1 MRFSNPDCSASIGA
15 RFVAIAFVFLTAGAS
30 MAAAQDWRAP
40 IVAAFDDAWQTVRNA
55 ASVPDSVDWDAVRAE
70 LRPKVLAAD
79 TPEAARQVITDMLE
93 RLHRSHFSILT
104 TARDRG
110 PDVVPVS
117 VRAMAQGIIVT
128 DVPAG
133 SSAHAAGVRPGDQI
147 VRVDAETLPAMLP
160 GGDGDE
166 ARTARLRAW
175 REATIALRGAAGSS
189 ATLVL
194 RGADRVERQVIV
206 PRADE
211 AGEAVTIGNLPA
223 LHVRTRTIE
232 AQTPAGRRAGV
243 FAFNV
248 WLPAIDGPLASAME
262 ANRDAAGIV
271 IDLRGNPGGLADM
284 IRGVAGYFLSQPALL
299 GRMHVAG
306 ADLEMRANP
315 RRSTADGRRVEP
327 FAGPLAILVDELTA
341 SASECFTG
349 GLQGLGRARVFGVR
363 SMGQALPAAT
373 RTLPDGEVLEYAVGD
388 FVTAAG
394 RRLEGAGVQPDEVV
408 PLTPE
413 DLRQGR
419 DPVLAAALAWIDR
432 AAL

>member
-1 MRFSNPDCSASIGA
+1 
-15 RFVAIAFVFLTAGAS
+15 VAAATPLR
-30 MAAAQDWRAP
+30 AAQDWHEP
-40 IVAAFDDAWQTVRNA
+40 IVAAFDDAWQTVRDA
-55 ASVPDSVDWDAVRAE
+55 ASVPADADWEAVRAE
-70 LRPKVLAAD
+70 LRPKVLAAG
-79 TPEAARQVITDMLE
+79 TPEAARQVITDMLG

-104 TARDRG
+104 TARDRR

-117 VRAMAQGIIVT
+117 VRAMAQGIVVT

-133 SSAHAAGVRPGDQI
+133 STAEAAGLHPGDQI
-147 VRVDAETLPAMLP
+147 VGVDAEMLPATLP
-160 GGDGDE
+160 GDDSDE
-166 ARTARLRAW
+166 SRAARLRAW
-175 REATIALRGAAGSS
+175 RVATAALRGAAGSS
-189 ATLVL
+189 AVLVV
-194 RGADRVERQVIV
+194 RGADGAERRLVV
-206 PRADE
+206 PRSAA
-211 AGEAVTIGNLPA
+211 AGEAVTLGNLPP
-223 LHVRTRTIE
+223 LHVRTRAVD
-232 AQTPAGRRAGV
+232 AQTPSGHRVGV
-243 FAFNV
+243 FAFSV
-248 WLPAIDGPLASAME
+248 WLPAIDEPLARAMD
-262 ANRDAAGIV
+262 ANRAAAGIV

-327 FAGPLAILVDELTA
+327 YAGPLAILVDELTA

-349 GLQGLGRARVFGVR
+349 GLQGLGRARVFGTR
-363 SMGQALPAAT
+363 TMGQALPAAT

-388 FVTAAG
+388 FVTVAG
-394 RRLEGAGVQPDEVV
+394 RRLEGAGVQPDDVV

>member
-1 MRFSNPDCSASIGA
+1 VRCSSPDRSSFSGVRLVVAAIVLAAAAASV
-15 RFVAIAFVFLTAGAS
+15 R
-30 MAAAQDWRAP
+30 AAQDWHAP
-40 IVAAFDDAWQTVRNA
+40 IVAAFDEAWQTVRDA
-55 ASVPDSVDWDAVRAE
+55 ASVPDDVDWDAVRTE
-70 LRPKVLAAD
+70 LRPKVLAAG
-79 TPEAARQVITDMLE
+79 TPETARQVIADMLG

-104 TARDRG
+104 TAGDRG
-110 PDVVPVS
+110 PEVVPVS

-133 SSAHAAGVRPGDQI
+133 STAETAGLHPGDRI
-147 VRVDAETLPAMLP
+147 VSVDAETLPATLP
-160 GGDGDE
+160 GDDSDE
-166 ARTARLRAW
+166 ARAARLRAW
-175 REATIALRGAAGSS
+175 RMATAALRGAAGSS
-189 ATLVL
+189 AALVVQ
-194 RGADRVERQVIV
+194 GAGGVERRLVV
-206 PRADE
+206 PRSDA
-211 AGEAVTIGNLPA
+211 AGEAVTIGNLPP
-223 LHVRTRTIE
+223 LHVRTRAVE
-232 AQTPAGRRAGV
+232 VRTPGGRHAGV
-243 FAFNV
+243 FAFSV

-327 FAGPLAILVDELTA
+327 YAGPLAILVDELTA

-349 GLQGLGRARVFGVR
+349 GLQGIRRARVFGVR
-363 SMGQALPAAT
+363 TMGQALPAAT

-394 RRLEGAGVQPDEVV
+394 RRLEGAGVQPDDIV
-408 PLTPE
+408 PVTPE

>member
-1 MRFSNPDCSASIGA
+1 VRFSNPDRPLSIGA
-15 RFVAIAFVFLTAGAS
+15 RLAAVAFVFVMTAAS
-30 MAAAQDWRAP
+30 LCAAQDWRAP
-40 IVAAFDDAWQTVRNA
+40 IVAAFDDAWQTVRDA
-55 ASVPDSVDWDAVRAE
+55 ASVPDTVDWDAVRAE
-70 LRPKVLAAD
+70 LRPKILAAE
-79 TPEAARQVITDMLE
+79 TPDAARQVITDMLE

-133 SSAHAAGVRPGDQI
+133 STADVAGVRPGDQI
-147 VRVDAETLPAMLP
+147 VRVDAETLPATLP
-160 GGDGDE
+160 GDDSND

-175 REATIALRGAAGSS
+175 REATVALRGAAGSS
-189 ATLVL
+189 AAVVV
-194 RGADRVERQVIV
+194 RGADGVERHVVV

-223 LHVRTRTIE
+223 LHVRTRTVD
-232 AQTPAGRRAGV
+232 AHTPSGRRVGV
-243 FAFNV
+243 FAFSV
-248 WLPAIDGPLASAME
+248 WLPAIDAPLARAME
-262 ANRDAAGIV
+262 AHRDAAGMV
-271 IDLRGNPGGLADM
+271 LDLRGNPGGLADM

-315 RRSTADGRRVEP
+315 RRSTADGQRIEP

-363 SMGQALPAAT
+363 TMGQALPAAT

-388 FVTAAG
+388 FVTAGG

-408 PLTPE
+408 PVTPE